1 MCRLK
6 KRYICATVLYC
17 GLIFLLSSQSD
28 PRAAD
33 WGFLAFPGADKLVH
47 GLLYAGL
54 AAVVSV
60 GVWRSNETI
69 RASLHFWIPI
79 TFAVIYGFSDE
90 VHQIYVPERT
100 FDWMDLLALLKD
112 GYFPDFCEVPEW
124 LADDNLDAVNDR
136 QLKKLAKKMFREHGE
151 SDKATKAHGEFI
163 EWLEENDPVLAEET
177 KNGDHVIF

>member
-1 MCRLK
+1 M
-6 KRYICATVLYC
+6 
-17 GLIFLLSSQSD
+17 IFLLSSQSD

-100 FDWMDLLALLKD
+100 FDWMDLLAD
-112 GYFPDFCEVPEW
+112 GVGATIVQAALCGYLW
-124 LADDNLDAVNDR
+124 TAAARRTRAAALR
-136 QLKKLAKKMFREHGE
+136 GE
-151 SDKATKAHGEFI
+151 
-163 EWLEENDPVLAEET
+163 
-177 KNGDHVIF
+177 

>member
-28 PRAAD
+28 PTAAD
-33 WGFLAFPGADKLVH
+33 WGFLAFPGADKLAH
-47 GLLYAGL
+47 GILYAGL

-60 GVWRSNETI
+60 GVWRSNQSI

-100 FDWMDLLALLKD
+100 FDWMDLLAD
-112 GYFPDFCEVPEW
+112 GVGATIVQVALCGYLW
-124 LADDNLDAVNDR
+124 TAAARRARADVLR
-136 QLKKLAKKMFREHGE
+136 GE
-151 SDKATKAHGEFI
+151 
-163 EWLEENDPVLAEET
+163 
-177 KNGDHVIF
+177 